1 MTQATPPGWYPDPGQ
16 TSDGP
21 RTERWWDGQTWTD
34 QVRSAAGGPMSG
46 APGAGHPA
54 GPPVHPGYPGLPVAP
69 PGGRRRGARIAI
81 AAIVGVAV
89 LAGIGGGVYAL
100 TADDDGDG
108 GRGDSAKPPRSS
120 APSAPGED
128 GGNGGQGGNG
138 GGGSPE
144 GPNAPEQSPG
154 GPSQGPEPEKGFVAD
169 PTNGISL
176 PTPDGWRGGATDKG
190 AAVTTAP
197 FPCPGN
203 ASEQCTRGGAYSA
216 PATAYKIDAKSA
228 KAAARAD
235 IAPNA
240 KDAFGGKTYGKI
252 TSHKEL
258 ESKAVTVAGQ
268 KGYLVRWKVVTQKS
282 DDGYVQSLAF
292 PSPVDK
298 DRIVIVRFGLDI
310 NDEAPKQSVL
320 DEITQGI
327 KKAPDG
333 AGGGNGTEV

>member
-34 QVRSAAGGPMSG
+34 QVRAAAGP
-46 APGAGHPA
+46 PA
-54 GPPVHPGYPGLPVAP
+54 GP
-69 PGGRRRGARIAI
+69 RRGARIAI

-100 TADDDGDG
+100 TSDDDGNG
-108 GRGDSAKPPRSS
+108 GNGDSAKPPGSS

-128 GGNGGQGGNG
+128 GGDGGNG
-138 GGGSPE
+138 GRGGDGGGNGSPE
-144 GPNAPEQSPG
+144 EPNAPEQSPG